1 MRQRVFFFNFNKF
14 LTYFYNVFFFLGYDL
29 IFTISFTS
37 KISSFFFMLGGII
50 SLLSLLNKF
59 LFNFIQLTSY
69 LCLLNK
75 IFILRDNV
83 IRYN

>member
-1 MRQRVFFFNFNKF
+1 MF
-14 LTYFYNVFFFLGYDL
+14 FFFLGYDL

-37 KISSFFFMLGGII
+37 KISSFFFFMLGGII

-59 LFNFIQLTSY
+59 LFNFIQLTFY